1 MPIKTKQTIRLLKKS
16 GFVEVR
22 QNGSHKF
29 FVNES
34 TNRRT
39 VVPVHCRDIPKGL
52 ELEIRKQAGLSE
64 EVSKI

>member
-1 MPIKTKQTIRLLKKS
+1 MPIKTKQMIRLLKKN

-29 FVNES
+29 FVNEG

-52 ELEIRKQAGLSE
+52 ELEIRKQAGL
-64 EVSKI
+64 